1 MAGKG
6 YRRWSR
12 DITRQINNMLKKD
25 KQAIMHI
32 MDVNAERTRE
42 YIVNN
47 MPVRTGELQRN
58 VFLDHY
64 ETENGY
70 GVGVGISS
78 SIHSPDRFTNTKLA
92 GWLLAKPNKPSKY
105 RKASNSQQQM
115 KNIIRE
121 LDSLKWNVKWDIEDY
136 WKSKQK

>member
-1 MAGKG
+1 MTSKG

-12 DITRQINNMLKKD
+12 DITRQVNNMLEKD
-25 KQAIMHI
+25 KQAIIHI

-42 YIVNN
+42 YLVNN
-47 MPVRTGELQRN
+47 MPVETGELQRN

-64 ETENGY
+64 ETDNGY

-78 SIHSPDRFTNTKLA
+78 TQHNPDNFTNTKLA
-92 GWLLAKPNKPSKY
+92 GWLLNKPNKPSKY
-105 RKASNSQQQM
+105 RKASNSQKQM
-115 KNIIRE
+115 QGIIRE
-121 LDSLKWNVKWDIEDY
+121 LEGLKWNVKWDIEDY